1 MVSTSI
7 NIWKGCLTM
16 SFRKNFAWGV
26 ATASQQIEGAYL
38 DGGKGLNIWDI
49 YSHEPGRIEDGK
61 NSDVACDHYHL
72 FREDVKLMHSLGINS
87 YRFSIS
93 WSRIFPDGVGRINE
107 DGVRFYS
114 ELIDELLAYG
124 IEPYVTL
131 FHWDYPYALYKKGGW
146 LNDES
151 VEWFS
156 NYAAK
161 IVELY
166 SDRVTHFI
174 TFNEPQCFIGLGYLK
189 ASHAPGISV
198 PYKDAFQMAH
208 NVLKAHGSAVIAM
221 RKATKRDIKIGYAPT
236 YNAHY
241 PATDSPEDIKAAKKA
256 FFDCP
261 ELSKNVLWN
270 VTWWSDPVVLGR
282 YPEDGLKMYHDYLPE
297 ITDEDLKLINQPIDF
312 YAQNIYHGHEIRADK
327 SGGYITDE
335 HPEDSPRTSMGWPIT
350 PKSLYW
356 GPRFLTERYNLPFYI
371 SENGAAMQDELTA
384 DGKIHDVGRIDFL
397 SSYLT
402 ELERAS
408 DEGVD
413 IRGYFLWSFMD
424 NFEWAKGYVPRFGI
438 VYTDYET
445 MQRIPKDS
453 AYWYKHY
460 IEKHSK

>member
-1 MVSTSI
+1 MK
-7 NIWKGCLTM
+7 KGYFAM
-16 SFRKNFAWGV
+16 SFRKDFAWGV
-26 ATASQQIEGAYL
+26 ATASQQIEGAYK
-38 DGGKGLNIWDI
+38 DGGKGLNIWDVF
-49 YSHEPGRIEDGK
+49 SHEPDRIEDGK

-114 ELIDELLAYG
+114 DLIDELLSYG
-124 IEPYVTL
+124 IEPYITL

-166 SDRVTHFI
+166 SDRVTYFI
-174 TFNEPQCFIGLGYLK
+174 TFNEPQCFIGLGYLNGE
-189 ASHAPGISV
+189 HAPGISI

-221 RKATKRDIKIGYAPT
+221 RKAAKRAIKIGYAPT
-236 YNAHY
+236 YTAHY
-241 PATDSPEDIKAAKKA
+241 PATDSPLDIEAARKAS
-256 FFDCP
+256 FDCP
-261 ELSKNVLWN
+261 ELSKDVLWN

-282 YPEDGLKMYHDYLPE
+282 YPEDGLKTYRDYLPE
-297 ITDEDLKLINQPIDF
+297 ITDDDLKLINQPIDF
-312 YAQNIYHGHEIRADK
+312 YTQNIYNGKEIRA
-327 SGGYITDE
+327 SENGAYIIVE
-335 HPEDSPRTSMGWPIT
+335 PPENSPRTAMGWPIT

-371 SENGAAMQDELTA
+371 SENGAAMPDELTA
-384 DGKIHDVGRIDFL
+384 DGKIHDADRIDFL
-397 SSYLT
+397 SSYLS

-408 DEGVD
+408 DDGVD
-413 IRGYFLWSFMD
+413 VRGYFLWSFMD
-424 NFEWAKGYVPRFGI
+424 NFEWAKGYEPRFGI
-438 VYTDYET
+438 VYTDYKT

-453 AYWYKHY
+453 AYWYKQY
-460 IEKHSK
+460 IEAHTR